1 MRTPRPIEPLKNKP
15 KRPQIVFETDEQ
27 LKKKFTRYAGD
38 HGGITSV
45 MTQFVKRFV
54 ENRGRI
60 ATISSNHTAKPGNIV
75 IPLDAE
81 VIEKLRVAVDP
92 MTPEDFL
99 EEVSRATA
107 FGTGSTTRITVP
119 KSMAPMIYA
128 FVSFM
133 SERQTEPNKQTIQAL
148 LRDMFSRSE
157 MDD

>member
-1 MRTPRPIEPLKNKP
+1 LRTPRLIEPLQNKS

-27 LKKKFTRYAGD
+27 LKKKFTQYAGG

-45 MTQFVKRFV
+45 MTQFVRRFV

-60 ATISSNHTAKPGNIV
+60 ATIPSKQITNPANIV
-75 IPLDAE
+75 LPLDTE
-81 VIEKLRVAVDP
+81 VIEKLRVAVHP

-99 EEVSRATA
+99 EEVARATA
-107 FGTGSTTRITVP
+107 FRTGSTVKITVP
-119 KSMAPMIYA
+119 KNLAPMIYA